1 MSVCVPSSTVCT
13 LGTRCNVC
21 LCQHS
26 CTLYASTH
34 QAGQAGGS
42 AISPEG
48 WRFLI
53 CADQERCKID
63 PTDGISRW
71 YR

>member
-1 MSVCVPSSTVCT
+1 MAPPHPTC
-13 LGTRCNVC
+13 
-21 LCQHS
+21 
-26 CTLYASTH
+26 

-48 WRFLI
+48 WRFMI

>member
-1 MSVCVPSSTVCT
+1 MGRT
-13 LGTRCNVC
+13 LVGVKHEWRKLKGLRPQPRPPRLAPT
-21 LCQHS
+21 CQP
-26 CTLYASTH
+26 
-34 QAGQAGGS
+34 AGQAGGS

-48 WRFLI
+48 WRFMI